1 MNALATPQ
9 ISTTTWNIDPVH
21 SAAEFKVSPMM
32 ISNLKGQ
39 FARRDG
45 DDLDADTMASQI
57 TYGGTL
63 SWGCRGMA

>member
-1 MNALATPQ
+1 
-9 ISTTTWNIDPVH
+9 
-21 SAAEFKVSPMM
+21 M

-45 DDLDADTMASQI
+45 VDLDADTMASQI

-63 SWGCRGMA
+63 SWAARGMA